1 MELVT
6 LAEKS
11 VPSGATVGAF
21 RGYDGAE
28 LRYARWDA
36 TRMPRRGTVCLFGG
50 RAEFIEKYFEV
61 VADLRRRGFAV
72 ATMDWRGQG
81 GSQRMLANPRKGHV
95 RGFWEYDRDL
105 IRFMKDIVLP
115 DCPPP
120 FIGLAHS
127 MGGNILL
134 RNATMPGLWF
144 ERIVLVAPMISIHES
159 ILGPRPW
166 HARVYEHEQE
176 ARPATA
182 TTRNRRPCRQIT
194 NDAAPSSTGQA
205 TAVAR
210 APIRCGRPRTPV
222 PTSSSR
228 SGSTFGQMGGHA
240 EQRAGRHRPRRWPH
254 SARRRQGGHRR
265 QDPEG
270 DRVGHER
277 ERRRLQAEV
286 VEPTAGDHGQRR
298 EARLPAR
305 APATTRSRPATRHP
319 AATADHPGE
328 HRTAGNRLVG
338 PRGARSRAASMASFD
353 QPIDS

>member
-6 LAEKS
+6 LAKNP

-144 ERIVLVAPMISIHES
+144 ERIVLVAPMISIHQS

-166 HARVYEHEQE
+166 HARVYAELSSLLGMS
-176 ARPATA
+176 TA
-182 TTRNRRPCRQIT
+182 YVVGGTDQLE
-194 NDAAPSSTGQA
+194 SSYPFEDNTL
-205 TAVAR
+205 T
-210 APIRCGRPRTPV
+210 C
-222 PTSSSR
+222 
-228 SGSTFGQMGGHA
+228 
-240 EQRAGRHRPRRWPH
+240 
-254 SARRRQGGHRR
+254 
-265 QDPEG
+265 D
-270 DRVGHER
+270 R
-277 ERRRLQAEV
+277 ERWSRTKAVLDIAPDLGLGS
-286 VEPTAGDHGQRR
+286 PTIGWLRSALRSC
-298 EARLPAR
+298 ARISQPDYPAKIHV
-305 APATTRSRPATRHP
+305 P
-319 AATADHPGE
+319 
-328 HRTAGNRLVG
+328 LLIF
-338 PRGARSRAASMASFD
+338 AASDDTVVSTPAIEAFTVQVKVASCILMPNARHEILQETDAVRTRFWAAFD
-353 QPIDS
+353 AYLGVDAKVA

>member
-6 LAEKS
+6 LAKNP

-166 HARVYEHEQE
+166 HARVYAELSSLLGMS
-176 ARPATA
+176 TA
-182 TTRNRRPCRQIT
+182 YVVGGTDQLE
-194 NDAAPSSTGQA
+194 SSYPFEDNTL
-205 TAVAR
+205 T
-210 APIRCGRPRTPV
+210 C
-222 PTSSSR
+222 
-228 SGSTFGQMGGHA
+228 
-240 EQRAGRHRPRRWPH
+240 
-254 SARRRQGGHRR
+254 
-265 QDPEG
+265 D
-270 DRVGHER
+270 R
-277 ERRRLQAEV
+277 ERWSRTKAVLDIAPDLGLGS
-286 VEPTAGDHGQRR
+286 PTIGWLRSALRSC
-298 EARLPAR
+298 ARISQPDYPAKIHV
-305 APATTRSRPATRHP
+305 P
-319 AATADHPGE
+319 
-328 HRTAGNRLVG
+328 LLIF
-338 PRGARSRAASMASFD
+338 AASDDTVVSTPAIEAFTVQVKVASCILMPNARHEILQETDAVRTRFWAAFD
-353 QPIDS
+353 AYLGVDAKVA